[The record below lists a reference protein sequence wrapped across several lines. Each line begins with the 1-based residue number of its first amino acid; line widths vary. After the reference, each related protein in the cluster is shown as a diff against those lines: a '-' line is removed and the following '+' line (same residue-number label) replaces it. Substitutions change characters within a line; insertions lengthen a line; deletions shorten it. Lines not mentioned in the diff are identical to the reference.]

1 MLLTPPTV
9 TNCHTFS
16 DPSPSSVAYFMY
28 GPLGVCP
35 EIVLCFKIEN
45 TILFYISKIL
55 LKSIFKIVLKSILDN
70 CKILFQNSFQ
80 NSFLQEIYIFL
91 RLNTMLYM

>member
-9 TNCHTFS
+9 TNCHTS
-16 DPSPSSVAYFMY
+16 DPSPLERDVLY
-28 GPLGVCP
+28 GRPLGVCP
-35 EIVLCFKIEN
+35 EIVFYFKIEN
-45 TILFYISKIL
+45 TILFYILKIL

-70 CKILFQNSFQ
+70 FKILFQNSFQ

-91 RLNTMLYM
+91 RLYTMLYM